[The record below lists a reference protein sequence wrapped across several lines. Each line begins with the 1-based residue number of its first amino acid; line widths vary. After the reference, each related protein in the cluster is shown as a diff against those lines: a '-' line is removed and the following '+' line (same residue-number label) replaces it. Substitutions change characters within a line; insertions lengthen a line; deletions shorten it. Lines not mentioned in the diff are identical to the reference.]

1 MVLVG
6 IGKGEV
12 QEVLEGWGRTQGGAK
27 RYTMEGCACVLGCV
41 RLSATPKTAARQ
53 IPLPMKILQQE
64 YWSRRHALL
73 HVWQEGSLPLA
84 PPGKRINCTRGELN
98 GR

>member
-41 RLSATPKTAARQ
+41 RLCDPKNCSPPDSSAHEDSPAR
-53 IPLPMKILQQE
+53 ILE
-64 YWSRRHALL
+64 
-73 HVWQEGSLPLA
+73 
-84 PPGKRINCTRGELN
+84 
-98 GR
+98 